1 MGKFLLAAV
10 AITLMIYSL
19 FDLIATS
26 RNDIRGLP
34 KPLWFVVVLLVPV
47 IGPLAWLLWGHR
59 RVWRPPS
66 GGRPAPRPPWRP
78 KGPDDDPDYLR
89 GL

>member
-10 AITLMIYSL
+10 AITLLVYSL
-19 FDLIATS
+19 FDLIATP
-26 RNDIRGLP
+26 RDQVRGLP
-34 KPLWFVVVLLVPV
+34 KPLWFVAILVPV
-47 IGPLAWLLWGHR
+47 LGPVAWLVLGHQ

-66 GGRPAPRPPWRP
+66 GGRPAPRPPFRP

>member
-10 AITLMIYSL
+10 AITLLVYSL
-19 FDLIATS
+19 FDLIATP
-26 RNDIRGLP
+26 RDQVRGLP
-34 KPLWFVVVLLVPV
+34 KPLWFVVILLPILGPIVWLVL
-47 IGPLAWLLWGHR
+47 GHQ

-66 GGRPAPRPPWRP
+66 GGRPTPRPPFRP

>member
-10 AITLMIYSL
+10 ALTLLVYAL
-19 FDLIATS
+19 FDLIATP
-26 RNDIRGLP
+26 RDQVRGVP
-34 KPLWFVVVLLVPV
+34 KPLWFVLILAPIV
-47 IGPLAWLLWGHR
+47 GPMAWLFYGHH

-66 GGRPAPRPPWRP
+66 GGRPAPRPYRP

>member
-10 AITLMIYSL
+10 AITLLVYSL
-19 FDLIATS
+19 FDLIATP
-26 RNDIRGLP
+26 RDQVRGLP
-34 KPLWFVVVLLVPV
+34 KPLWFVVILLPILGPIVWLVL
-47 IGPLAWLLWGHR
+47 GHQ

-66 GGRPAPRPPWRP
+66 GGRPAPRPPFRP

>member
-10 AITLMIYSL
+10 AITLLVYSL
-19 FDLIATS
+19 FDLVATP
-26 RNDIRGLP
+26 REQVRGLP
-34 KPLWFVVVLLVPV
+34 KALWFVAILVPV
-47 IGPLAWLLWGHR
+47 VGPFAWLLLGHQR
-59 RVWRPPS
+59 TWRPPP
-66 GGRPAPRPPWRP
+66 GGRPAPRPPFRP